1 MAASED
7 IARTLGLG
15 SDARSRTRALRAGW
29 AGAVLVVALAGA
41 LLWWWLARD
50 VPVQYETLPV
60 VRGPLVVRV
69 TATGTLQPV
78 TLVEVGAEISGS
90 IEEVFVDYNDR
101 VEAGAVLAVLD
112 TDQLEAR
119 VLQARA
125 NLAVGQALEQE
136 ALATVVEARNRT
148 ARATELAR
156 ENTFSQQDLETAQ
169 AALARAEAGLAS
181 ARAQLSLARAA
192 LEADEVTLS
201 KARIRSPI
209 SGVVI
214 ARNVEPGQ
222 TLAST
227 FQTPVLFTIAEDLT
241 EMRLHVDVDEADVGQ
256 VEPGQAARFQV
267 DAYPGRDFE
276 AEVLMV
282 RNAARELEGV
292 VTYEALLAVD
302 NRELLLRPGMTAT
315 ARIVTRER
323 DEAVLLP
330 NGALRFTPPE
340 RAGEGAEGTGPR
352 VFVLRDGEP
361 VAVPV
366 RVGLSDGRHSE
377 LLEGAVEPGTALLVD
392 VRRGD
397 DEEQAR
403 GGGRG

>member
-1 MAASED
+1 
-7 IARTLGLG
+7 
-15 SDARSRTRALRAGW
+15 
-29 AGAVLVVALAGA
+29 
-41 LLWWWLARD
+41 
-50 VPVQYETLPV
+50 
-60 VRGPLVVRV
+60 
-69 TATGTLQPV
+69 
-78 TLVEVGAEISGS
+78 
-90 IEEVFVDYNDR
+90 
-101 VEAGAVLAVLD
+101 
-112 TDQLEAR
+112 
-119 VLQARA
+119 
-125 NLAVGQALEQE
+125 
-136 ALATVVEARNRT
+136 
-148 ARATELAR
+148 
-156 ENTFSQQDLETAQ
+156 
-169 AALARAEAGLAS
+169 
-181 ARAQLSLARAA
+181 
-192 LEADEVTLS
+192 
-201 KARIRSPI
+201 
-209 SGVVI
+209 
-214 ARNVEPGQ
+214 VEPGQ

-315 ARIVTRER
+315 ARIVTREH
-323 DEAVLLP
+323 DEAVLVP

-340 RAGEGAEGTGPR
+340 VAGEGAESAGPR

-377 LLEGAVEPGTALLVD
+377 LLDGAVEPGTALLVD
-392 VRRGD
+392 VRREG
-397 DEEQAR
+397 EEQAR